1 MTRMNTPVFSY
12 PSVKQLVICGDI
24 HGDFKST
31 VYRLCV
37 QYRLTDT
44 LLIVAG
50 DCGFG
55 FEKPGFYETVYRQ
68 VEGRLRKANNFIV
81 FVRGNHD
88 DPSYFSG
95 EKIAFKRWRCVPDY
109 SVVEACGHSILCVGG
124 AVSVDRL
131 PRMEENARRREI
143 RSSFN
148 PLWWEDEAPVFDYD
162 AIAFL
167 PKDTRIDTVVSHTCP
182 SFCWPEEKR
191 ELQSWAVLDPA
202 LIDDVEKERQTMD
215 EVFNA
220 LVSTGHPLERWYY
233 GHYHRS
239 WTGRRE
245 DVLFSMLDEGEFKE
259 IPLLD

>member
-1 MTRMNTPVFSY
+1 MTQMNTPVFSY

-55 FEKPGFYETVYRQ
+55 FEKPGFHETVYRQ
-68 VEGRLRKANNFIV
+68 VEGRLRKANNFVV

-88 DPSYFSG
+88 DPSYFS
-95 EKIAFKRWRCVPDY
+95 EQKIAFKRWRCVPDY
-109 SVVEACGHSILCVGG
+109 SVIEACGHSILCVGG
-124 AVSVDRL
+124 AVSVDRM
-131 PRMEENARRREI
+131 PRMEENARRREKN
-143 RSSFN
+143 RDFN
-148 PLWWEDEAPVFDYD
+148 PVWWKDEAPVFDRD

-167 PKDTRIDTVVSHTCP
+167 PKDIRIDTVVSHSCP
-182 SFCWPEEKR
+182 SFCFPENKR
-191 ELQSWAVLDPA
+191 DLQSWAVEDPG
-202 LIDDVEKERQTMD
+202 LIEDVAKER
-215 EVFNA
+215 EVLTQVFDT
-220 LVSTGHPLERWYY
+220 LVSYGHPLERWYY

-239 WTGRRE
+239 WTGIRE
-245 DVLFSMLDEGEFKE
+245 NVFFSLLDEGEFKE
-259 IPLLD
+259 VPLPD